1 MNEGGLERTR
11 HMKEIDRAGLAA
23 NNGTNGKPLWVAYE
37 GKVFDLSESVLWEG
51 GEHMGSH
58 NAGGD
63 LTEELGGAPHG
74 PEMLERF
81 PQIGILRDRNGLHAE
96 KEPSPKEGASARS
109 LPDLFTRFPILKR
122 HPHPMT
128 VHFPIV
134 LGIFAPLLIILF
146 FIFDNPGFELASFY
160 CLGAGLVF
168 IPVAMITGYIAWRV
182 NYGRPIRA
190 VTIKKALSV
199 VLLLL
204 DVAAFAW
211 RFADPGISRH
221 ITGAGAFYFVLV
233 LLLMPIVAVTG
244 WYGATLTFPLAKP
257 KR

>member
-1 MNEGGLERTR
+1 
-11 HMKEIDRAGLAA
+11 MKEIDRTELAA
-23 NNGTNGKPLWVAYE
+23 NNGTNGKPLWVAYQ

-51 GEHMGSH
+51 GEHMGNH

-63 LTEELGGAPHG
+63 LTKELGDAPHG

-81 PQIGILRDRNGLHAE
+81 PQIGLLKDRNGLVSL
-96 KEPSPKEGASARS
+96 KEEVSARS

-168 IPVAMITGYIAWRV
+168 IPVAMITGYITWRV
-182 NYGRPIRA
+182 NYGGRPIRA
-190 VTIKKALSV
+190 VTIKKTLSV
-199 VLLLL
+199 MLLLF